1 MVSLDGKKTMQ
12 HSQGKSYAEL
22 ARKRLKSLCV
32 NHLTNLSQSTEPVP
46 SPILC
51 PIIFFFTEIILVKAF
66 GENFA
71 IHYYFGIN

>member
-32 NHLTNLSQSTEPVP
+32 NYLDEFIPVNGTTTK
-46 SPILC
+46 SYLC

-71 IHYYFGIN
+71 MHYYFGIN

>member
-46 SPILC
+46 SPIFVRLS
-51 PIIFFFTEIILVKAF
+51 FSLRRLF
-66 GENFA
+66 
-71 IHYYFGIN
+71 